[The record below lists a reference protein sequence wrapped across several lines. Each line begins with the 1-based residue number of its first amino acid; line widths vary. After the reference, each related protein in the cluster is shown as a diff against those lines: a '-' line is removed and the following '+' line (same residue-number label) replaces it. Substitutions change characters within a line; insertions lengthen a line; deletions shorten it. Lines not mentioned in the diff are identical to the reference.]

1 MQLEANSAFSRLSR
15 PFLNLVSLAFKSIS
29 FVNIKIK
36 SLRQKEFP
44 HLFIISVD
52 SLSFGGTG
60 KTPLVMAIG
69 RALEKKGA
77 RFAVISRGYRS
88 RYEKK
93 GLRVQTG
100 HSCQEAG
107 DEPLLLKA
115 SFPAQDVF
123 IGRDR
128 LRSIAA
134 AAAGNNRILILDDGF
149 QSSHIKKDF
158 SILLVNPGHPY
169 HYLRHFKFMRRRAD
183 RVLTYRPAGQEAKP
197 APAGTYEFVIEK
209 FMNAGGLE
217 VAIGAA
223 PIIAFSALGDNDR
236 FENDMRQYRLAAFRG
251 FSDHHAFRPADL
263 RSLERLRIANGA
275 DWLVCSEK
283 DFCKIKNFLPCEIPL
298 LYARNEIK
306 LHDDTIEQIIKHA
319 AEKGFI

>member
-1 MQLEANSAFSRLSR
+1 MQLKANSTFPRLIR
-15 PFLNLVSLAFKSIS
+15 PFLNLASLVFKFVS

-36 SLRQKEFP
+36 ALRQKEFP

-69 RALEKKGA
+69 RALGKKGA
-77 RFAVISRGYRS
+77 RFAIISRGYRS

-93 GLRVQTG
+93 GVLVQAG
-100 HSCQEAG
+100 HGCLEVG

-115 SFPAQDVF
+115 NFPAQDVF

-128 LRSIAA
+128 LRSVAA
-134 AAAGNNRILILDDGF
+134 AAAKKNRILILDDGF

-158 SILLVNPGHPY
+158 SVMLVNPGHPY
-169 HYLRHFKFMRRRAD
+169 FYLRNFKFMRRRAD
-183 RVLTYRPAGQEAKP
+183 RVLTYLPAGQANQP
-197 APAGTYEFVIEK
+197 APADTYGFVIEK
-209 FMNAGGLE
+209 FVNAGGRE

-223 PIIAFSALGDNDR
+223 PIVAFSALGDNDR
-236 FENDMRQYRLAAFRG
+236 FENDMRRYRLTAFRG
-251 FSDHHAFRPADL
+251 FSDHHAFSPADL
-263 RSLERLRIANGA
+263 CSLERLRKAAGG

-283 DFCKIKNFLPCEIPL
+283 DFCKIKNFLPAEIPL
-298 LYARNEIK
+298 LYARNEIR
-306 LHDDTIEQIIKHA
+306 LHCDTIEQIINHA
-319 AEKGFI
+319 AEKGFL